1 MRPKHRFANIRSAT
15 KEAVS
20 AALEFSGCMGLIY
33 AGWMHNTQSRRPAA
47 RRLVPMSA
55 EKRKKLLVIGL
66 DCATP
71 QLVFHRF
78 LPELPNIKR
87 LMDAGTF
94 GEMKSTIP
102 PITTTAWMCMMSG
115 KSPGTLG
122 IYGFRNRKDH
132 SADKLFTANSTAIH
146 EPLVW
151 EILGRLGMKTVM
163 VGVPQ
168 TYPPK
173 PVNGL
178 MVTCFLTP
186 SIDSEYTYPKE
197 LKDEIAQVVGRYMLD
212 VEGFRTDDKERLL
225 REINE
230 MTDKRFA
237 LVKHFMK
244 TKPWDFLMMVEMGP
258 DRMHHGFWRF
268 CMPDHPEYKPGNPF
282 EGAMLEYYKKL
293 DGYVGDLTALAG
305 DDAAVMVVSDHG
317 AKTMF
322 GGVCINEWLIKEG
335 YLTVKSKPEGV
346 VRPDKCEFD
355 WNRTKAW
362 GEGGYYGR
370 LFINVKGREPNG
382 VVPPAEYESFRDE
395 LIGKL
400 EAIADEDGRNIG
412 TRVFRPEDVYPEVRN
427 VAPDLI
433 VYFGDL
439 AWRSVGSIGSGR
451 ILTREN
457 DTGPDDANHAQ
468 YGIFILRDPGSPPHG
483 RLDGI
488 DILDCAPT
496 MLKLMGADVPTD
508 MTGKPIL

>member
-1 MRPKHRFANIRSAT
+1 MQNPKN
-15 KEAVS
+15 
-20 AALEFSGCMGLIY
+20 
-33 AGWMHNTQSRRPAA
+33 
-47 RRLVPMSA
+47 
-55 EKRKKLLVIGL
+55 KKTLVIGL

-71 QLVFHRF
+71 QLVFDRF
-78 LPELPNIKR
+78 LPELPNIKK
-87 LMDAGTF
+87 LMDAGTY

-102 PITTTAWMCMMSG
+102 PITTPAWMCMMSG

-132 SADKLFTANSTAIH
+132 ASDKLFTANSTAIH
-146 EPLVW
+146 EALVW
-151 EILGRLGMKTVM
+151 EILGRLGKQTIM

-186 SIDSEYTYPKE
+186 SIESEYTYPKE
-197 LKDEIAQVVGRYMLD
+197 LKEEIAQVVGRYMLD

-225 REINE
+225 REIHE

-237 LVKHFMK
+237 LVKHFMQ
-244 TKPWDFLMMVEMGP
+244 TKPWDFFMMVEMGP
-258 DRMHHGFWRF
+258 DRIHHGFWRF
-268 CMPDHPEYKPGNPF
+268 CMPDHPEFKPGNPF
-282 EGAMLEYYKKL
+282 ENAMLDYYKKL
-293 DGYVGDLTALAG
+293 DANIGELVALAG
-305 DDAAVMVVSDHG
+305 DDTAVFVVSDHG

-322 GGVCINEWLIKEG
+322 GGVCINEWLMKEG

-346 VRPDKCEFD
+346 ARPDKCEFD
-355 WNRTKAW
+355 WDKTKAW

-382 VVPPAEYESFRDE
+382 SVPTEEYENFRNE
-395 LIGKL
+395 LIAKL
-400 EAIADEDGRNIG
+400 EAITDESGRNIG

-439 AWRSVGSIGSGR
+439 AWRSVGSIGGGKV
-451 ILTREN
+451 LTYEN

-468 YGIFILRDPGSPPHG
+468 HGIFIMRDPDSAPRG
-483 RLDGI
+483 RVEGI

-496 MLKLMGADVPTD
+496 MLTLMGAPVPAD
-508 MTGKPIL
+508 MRGKKL

>member
-1 MRPKHRFANIRSAT
+1 MPDAK
-15 KEAVS
+15 K
-20 AALEFSGCMGLIY
+20 
-33 AGWMHNTQSRRPAA
+33 
-47 RRLVPMSA
+47 
-55 EKRKKLLVIGL
+55 KKLLVIGL

-71 QLVFHRF
+71 QLVFERF
-78 LPELPNIKR
+78 LPELPNIKK
-87 LMDAGTF
+87 LMDAGTY
-94 GEMKSTIP
+94 GEMKSSIP
-102 PITTTAWMCMMSG
+102 PITIPAWMCMMSG
-115 KSPGTLG
+115 KSPGELG

-132 SADKLFTANSTAIH
+132 ASDRLFTANSTMVK
-146 EPLVW
+146 EDLVW
-151 EILGRLGMKTVM
+151 DILGRLGKRTAM

-178 MVTCFLTP
+178 MVSCFLTP
-186 SIDSEYTYPKE
+186 SIESEYTYPKE
-197 LKDEIAQVVGRYMLD
+197 LKEEIAGVVGRYMLD
-212 VEGFRTDDKERLL
+212 VEGFRTNDKGRLL

-244 TKPWDFLMMVEMGP
+244 TKPWDFLMVVEMGP
-258 DRMHHGFWRF
+258 DRIHHGFWRF

-282 EGAMLEYYKKL
+282 EDAMLDYYKKL
-293 DGYVGDLTALAG
+293 DTYIGELVELAG
-305 DDAAVMVVSDHG
+305 DDAAVLVVSDHG

-322 GGVCINEWLIKEG
+322 GGVCINEWLMKEG
-335 YLTVKSKPEGV
+335 YLAVKSKPEGV
-346 VRPDKCEFD
+346 ARPDKCEFD
-355 WNRTKAW
+355 WEKTKAW

-382 VVPPAEYESFRDE
+382 CMAPEEYEDFRNE

-400 EAIADEDGRNIG
+400 EAITDENGRNIG

-439 AWRSVGSIGSGR
+439 SWRSVGSIGGGNV
-451 ILTREN
+451 LTYEN

-468 YGIFILRDPGSPPHG
+468 HGIFIMRDPHSAPRG
-483 RLDGI
+483 RVEGI

-496 MLKLMGADVPTD
+496 MLALMGAPAPPE
-508 MTGKPIL
+508 MKGKRQ